1 LVVDDGGILIYW
13 NASQLNLFIMLPCK
27 FKARERILSSASPAH
42 PHHTTRDQGGGKAK
56 SDGKVAV
63 GGTERKK
70 APPIPFSSTR
80 VGIPPLLIFL
90 ML

>member
-27 FKARERILSSASPAH
+27 FKARERILSSASPASPA
-42 PHHTTRDQGGGKAK
+42 PHRARSGGGKAK

-70 APPIPFSSTR
+70 APPIPFSFTR
-80 VGIPPLLIFL
+80 VGIPPLLIFIL
-90 ML
+90 I